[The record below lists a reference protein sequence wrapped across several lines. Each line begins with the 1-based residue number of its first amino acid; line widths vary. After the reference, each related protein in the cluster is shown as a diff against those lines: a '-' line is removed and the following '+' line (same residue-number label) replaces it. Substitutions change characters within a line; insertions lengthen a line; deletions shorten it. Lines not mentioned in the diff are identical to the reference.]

1 MGIRLNERGGAVN
14 TRDIRLVEVVYAN
27 PHISSSRLSASFDI
41 SERTLRTY
49 VRRINEELNGI
60 ARVHRHR
67 GGGYSLLVDNAAA
80 WGSWLDVNRREGISA
95 TPSTPAERVAYLV
108 NDLVMRRTW
117 ITLDDLSEML
127 YVSKSALSND
137 LHEVESMLGQFN
149 LSLEKRPRY
158 GLRVSGTEMSRR
170 LCLAAGAMKASES
183 VHVGVG
189 NNDVSGTRDF
199 NQIAACVDAVLV
211 ESDFHI
217 NPVAHQNLL
226 VHISIALL
234 RIEEGCYVP
243 MPEDRLEAI
252 GQTHEFEVA
261 HSIARKISERLS
273 IELPGEEV
281 AYIAIHLAG
290 KQTLYDEDEDS
301 RNIVISDEVWSVV
314 TEMLESVWTAFRFD
328 FRNDLELRMNLAR
341 HIVPLSVRLRYNMSL
356 KNPLL
361 SDIRSRYPLAWSMA
375 TCSCEEIE
383 GHWGGPLSDD
393 EVAYIALA
401 FALALERTR
410 GEVPRKN
417 VLVVCASGAGSAR
430 LLECRCRKEFGE
442 YIDTISTCDVLH
454 LDEADFSHV
463 DYVFTTVP
471 INRTLPVPVRE
482 VSHFFD
488 ASEVEGV
495 RQLLRSGDK
504 TDLIGHYFDRDL
516 FFTHL
521 DCSTKEEVLNV
532 LCDAASARGVD
543 ASFKELVFKREEVAA
558 TSFGNGVAMPHPLE
572 VASAQTFVTVCL
584 LDRPVAWDGTQCPVS
599 AVFLIAFSRGRGR
612 DADRELDNFFGI
624 LADLFLDEDA
634 IQRLVRE
641 QTWDTLIDVLGTV
654 A

>member
-1 MGIRLNERGGAVN
+1 MNA
-14 TRDIRLVEVVYAN
+14 RDMRLVEVVSAN
-27 PHISSSRLSASFDI
+27 PHISSADLSSAFDI

-49 VRRINEELNGI
+49 VRRINEELDGR
-60 ARVHRHR
+60 ARIHRHR
-67 GGGYSLLVDNAAA
+67 GGGYSLLVDDARA
-80 WGSWLDVNRREGISA
+80 WESWLEANRREGLRT
-95 TPSTPAERVAYLV
+95 TPSTPAERVSYLV
-108 NDLVMRRTW
+108 SDLVMRRSW

-137 LHEVESMLGQFN
+137 LHEVERRLGRFN
-149 LSLEKRPRY
+149 LVLEKRPRY

-170 LCLAAGAMKASES
+170 LCLAAGAMDANEG
-183 VHVGVG
+183 VHVG
-189 NNDVSGTRDF
+189 SGDAEIF
-199 NQIAACVDAVLV
+199 PLGDAAESKGFDQIASCVDAVLV

-243 MPEDRLEAI
+243 MPEDRLAVI

-261 HSIARKISERLS
+261 RSIAAKIEERLG

-290 KQTLYDEDEDS
+290 KQTLYDANSDGG
-301 RNIVISDEVWSVV
+301 NIVISDEVWSVV
-314 TEMLESVWTAFRFD
+314 TDMLESVWAAFRFD

-341 HIVPLSVRLRYNMSL
+341 HIVPLSVRLRYHMNL

-375 TCSCEEIE
+375 MCSGEEIE
-383 GHWGGPLSDD
+383 RRWGGPLSDD

-401 FALALERTR
+401 FALALERAH
-410 GEVPRKN
+410 GETPRKN

-430 LLECRCRKEFGE
+430 LLEYRCRKEFGE
-442 YIDTISTCDVLH
+442 YIESISTCDVLH
-454 LDEADFSHV
+454 LDDADFSHI

-471 INRTLPVPVRE
+471 IDRVLPVPVRE

-488 ASEVEGV
+488 PGEIEDV

-504 TDLIGHYFDRDL
+504 ADLVSRYFDRDL
-516 FFTHL
+516 FFTHME
-521 DCSTKEEVLNV
+521 CATKEEVLDV
-532 LCDAASARGVD
+532 LCDAVSSRGVD
-543 ASFKELVFKREEVAA
+543 ASFRDLVFKREEAAA

-572 VASAQTFVTVCL
+572 VASARSFVTVGL
-584 LDRPVAWDGTQCPVS
+584 LDHPVTWDATGCQVS

-612 DADRELDNFFGI
+612 DADRELDDFFQI
-624 LADLFLDEDA
+624 LAELFMDGDA
-634 IQRLVRE
+634 VGRLVRE

>member
-1 MGIRLNERGGAVN
+1 MNA
-14 TRDIRLVEVVYAN
+14 RDIRLVEVVSAN
-27 PHISSSRLSASFDI
+27 PHISSADLSSAFDI

-49 VRRINEELNGI
+49 VRRINEELDGI

-67 GGGYSLLVDNAAA
+67 GGGYSLLVEDVEA
-80 WGSWLDVNRREGISA
+80 WESWLEANRRDGVRA
-95 TPSTPAERVAYLV
+95 TPSTPAERVSYLV
-108 NDLVMRRTW
+108 NDLVMRRSW

-137 LHEVESMLGQFN
+137 LHEVERRLAQFN
-149 LSLEKRPRY
+149 LVLEKRPRY

-170 LCLAAGAMKASES
+170 LCLAAGAMEANEGVNRK
-183 VHVGVG
+183 VGDAG
-189 NNDVSGTRDF
+189 AFPLADADGSKDF

-261 HSIARKISERLS
+261 HSIACKIGERLG

-290 KQTLYDEDEDS
+290 KQTLYDEGEDS

-314 TEMLESVWTAFRFD
+314 TEMLESVWAAFRFD

-383 GHWGGPLSDD
+383 DHWGGPLSDD
-393 EVAYIALA
+393 EIAYIALA

-410 GEVPRKN
+410 GETPRKN

-430 LLECRCRKEFGE
+430 LLEYRCRKEFGE

-504 TDLIGHYFDRDL
+504 TDLIGRYFDRDL

-543 ASFKELVFKREEVAA
+543 ASFKELVFKREEAAA
-558 TSFGNGVAMPHPLE
+558 TSFGNSVAMPHPLE
-572 VASAQTFVTVCL
+572 VASAQTFVTVGL
-584 LDRPVAWDGTQCPVS
+584 LDRPVAWDGAQCPVS

-624 LADLFLDEDA
+624 LADLFLDEGA

>member
-1 MGIRLNERGGAVN
+1 MNA
-14 TRDIRLVEVVYAN
+14 RDIRLVEFVFAN
-27 PHISSSRLSASFDI
+27 PHISSADLAAAFDI
-41 SERTLRTY
+41 GERTLRTY
-49 VRRINEELNGI
+49 VRRANEELDGI
-60 ARVHRHR
+60 ARIHRHR
-67 GGGYSLLVDNAAA
+67 GGGYSLLVDDTQA
-80 WGSWLDVNRREGISA
+80 WESWLEDSRHEGQYT
-95 TPSTPAERVAYLV
+95 TPSTPAERVRYLV

-117 ITLDDLSEML
+117 ITLDDLSEIL
-127 YVSKSALSND
+127 YISKSALSND
-137 LHEVESMLGQFN
+137 LHEVERRLGQFN
-149 LSLEKRPRY
+149 LVLEKRPRY
-158 GLRVSGTEMSRR
+158 GLRVSGAEMSRR
-170 LCLAAGAMKASES
+170 LCLASCAMEANEGMPTCQAGSE
-183 VHVGVG
+183 VFARRA
-189 NNDVSGTRDF
+189 GTSKGF
-199 NQIAACVDAVLV
+199 HQIAACVDAVLV

-217 NPVAHQNLL
+217 NPVSHQNLL

-243 MPEDRLEAI
+243 MPADRLEAI

-261 HSIARKISERLS
+261 QGIACKIKERLG

-290 KQTLYDEDEDS
+290 KQTLYDEGEDS

-314 TEMLESVWTAFRFD
+314 TDMLQSVWTAFRFD

-341 HIVPLSVRLRYNMSL
+341 HIVPLSVRLRYNMTL

-361 SDIRSRYPLAWSMA
+361 ADIRSRYPLAWSMA
-375 TCSCEEIE
+375 TCSSDEIE
-383 GHWGGPLSDD
+383 RRWGGPLSDD

-410 GEVPRKN
+410 GEAPRKN

-430 LLECRCRKEFGE
+430 LLEYRCKKEFGE
-442 YIDTISTCDVLH
+442 YIDSISTCDVLH
-454 LDEADFSHV
+454 LDDVDFTHI

-471 INRTLPVPVRE
+471 ISRTLPVPVRE

-488 ASEVEGV
+488 ATEVEGV

-504 TDLIGHYFDRDL
+504 VDLIGRYFDRDL

-543 ASFKELVFKREEVAA
+543 ASFTELVFKREEAAA
-558 TSFGNGVAMPHPLE
+558 TSFGNNVAMPHPLE
-572 VASAQTFVTVCL
+572 VASAQTFVTVGL
-584 LDRPVAWDGTQCPVS
+584 LDHPVAWDGAGCPVS

-612 DADRELDNFFGI
+612 DADRELDTFFGI

-634 IQRLVRE
+634 IGRLVRE
-641 QTWDTLIDVLGTV
+641 QTWDTLIDVLGKV

>member
-1 MGIRLNERGGAVN
+1 MNA
-14 TRDIRLVEVVYAN
+14 RDIRLVEIVVAN
-27 PHISSSRLSASFDI
+27 PSISSADLSSAFDI

-49 VRRINEELNGI
+49 VRRINEELEGV

-67 GGGYSLLVDNAAA
+67 GGGYSLRIDDERA
-80 WGSWLDVNRREGISA
+80 WGAWRETNRREGVHA
-95 TPSTPAERVAYLV
+95 MPSTPAERVAYLV
-108 NDLVMRRTW
+108 NDLVMRRSW

-127 YVSKSALSND
+127 FVSKSALSND
-137 LHEVESMLGQFN
+137 LHDVERRLAQFN
-149 LSLEKRPRY
+149 LTLEKRPRY

-170 LCLAAGAMKASES
+170 LCLASSAMEADQSVQVGAGRADLFSFGGEADSK
-183 VHVGVG
+183 G
-189 NNDVSGTRDF
+189 F

-226 VHISIALL
+226 VHISIALF

-243 MPEDRLEAI
+243 MPEERLEAI

-261 HSIARKISERLS
+261 HSIACKIGERLG

-290 KQTLYDEDEDS
+290 KQTLYDEDENG

-314 TEMLESVWTAFRFD
+314 TDMLESVWAAFRFD

-341 HIVPLSVRLRYNMSL
+341 HIVPLSVRLRYNMTL

-383 GHWGGPLSDD
+383 RHWGGPLSDD
-393 EVAYIALA
+393 EIAYLALA

-410 GEVPRKN
+410 GETPRKN

-430 LLECRCRKEFGE
+430 LLEYRCRKEFGE
-442 YIDTISTCDVLH
+442 YIDTITTCDALH
-454 LDEADFSHV
+454 LDDTDFSRI

-471 INRTLPVPVRE
+471 IHRTLPVPVRE

-504 TDLIGHYFDRDL
+504 TDLIGRYFDRGL

-543 ASFKELVFKREEVAA
+543 ASFKELVFKREEAAA
-558 TSFGNGVAMPHPLE
+558 TSFGNNVAMPHPLE
-572 VASAQTFVTVCL
+572 VASAQTFVTVGL
-584 LDRPVAWDGTQCPVS
+584 LDRPVAWDGAGCPVS

-612 DADRELDNFFGI
+612 EADRELDNFFGI
-624 LADLFLDEDA
+624 LSDLFLDEDA
-634 IQRLVRE
+634 IKRLVRE
-641 QTWDTLIDVLGTV
+641 QTWETLIDVLGTV